1 MRQISW
7 RSIADGEENG
17 MPRNRT
23 GRVLQRSE
31 KQWIEILRRF
41 ESSGEGSRQF
51 CRREG
56 LALSSL
62 QRWRQRVGTVRTK
75 GFVELVQSSPAEPA
89 GASWG
94 LEVSLPNGVSLRFR
108 G

>member
-7 RSIADGEENG
+7 CSIADGEENG
-17 MPRNRT
+17 MPKNT
-23 GRVLQRSE
+23 GRVLRRSKKEWTAILQR
-31 KQWIEILRRF
+31 F
-41 ESSGEGSRQF
+41 ASSGEGSREF

-56 LALSSL
+56 LALSTL
-62 QRWRQRVGTVRTK
+62 QRWRQRLRTIRAK
-75 GFVELVQSSPAEPA
+75 GFVELVQAAPAEAA

-94 LEVSLPNGVSLRFR
+94 LEVTLPNGVCLRFR